1 MFSISSSTSS
11 GGHDHRRTRSVGAAF
26 PSSSSPGAPPSSP
39 PRVSSAR
46 GLRHAPR
53 RSESS
58 IPRHV
63 PVLPPLDLHEEGL
76 GMPGVPTGVP
86 ARHTLPRRSSRSG
99 PQLPPLDLPRGGLD
113 FPGVHPAPARRD
125 ASSASPAG
133 NRNWPDDVAD
143 WEIPLFEERQRWEEQ
158 QEADREATTNREPP
172 PGFVGKV
179 MVFLGYAGPNAQVR
193 RAFVSLVLGE
203 LWWLAQF
210 VVVIALLA
218 VSGVTKSPTMPE
230 LAEWSACDRPLGA
243 WNALW
248 LAKVMVN
255 AWLSYWGWRRGQ
267 AHRTRQ
273 QGGEHRREH
282 RRADSDTE
290 LATQRVLNGQ
300 LHYPPGDAGPRAGP
314 RRQQFRQTSG
324 LSYEGTSG
332 SNTGN
337 NQDPPR
343 SPLFTRLSLLTSF
356 LTLAWFLTAHV
367 LEYTSVNTCRLSSPH
382 LWWLTFA
389 ILCTLYLMV
398 LEIFLLGL
406 LVFVLG
412 PVLYIMYNIL
422 LLCLGRHPLQ
432 NPHYIKPDIDKLPKS
447 VVDQI
452 PLVLYIPPPPGETT
466 DTIPHIS
473 APAPAHAYPPK
484 SPAPSS
490 TAPKR
495 RFMFFRRKDAKSKK
509 TGAGQLSTADSKAR
523 ADKDDKDEKGGE
535 NAVEEEEDEDVP
547 WDEMWEKSEYPF
559 VRLEGNRAVCAIC
572 LMDFE
577 EPKRIRGA
585 KGSGT
590 KPGADAGANS
600 ESGPSSP
607 PVGGARKGESVGESV
622 STGGEAT
629 QEIQVEAVTEEER
642 DALGEGRG
650 EGEGP
655 EPLRLLACGHVFHK
669 TCLDP
674 WLTDVSGRCPIC
686 QRPVE
691 VPEPSKKSKGRRRR
705 RT

>member
-1 MFSISSSTSS
+1 MFSGSGSSSSGSGS
-11 GGHDHRRTRSVGAAF
+11 GGRDHRRTRSVGASY
-26 PSSSSPGAPPSSP
+26 PSSGAPPSSA

-46 GLRHAPR
+46 AHRHAPR
-53 RSESS
+53 HSESS
-58 IPRHV
+58 IPRRV
-63 PVLPPLDLHEEGL
+63 PILPPLDLPEEGL
-76 GMPGVPTGVP
+76 GMPGVPTP
-86 ARHTLPRRSSRSG
+86 PTRHTFPRRGSGSG
-99 PQLPPLDLPRGGLD
+99 PLLPPLDLPGGGLD
-113 FPGVHPAPARRD
+113 FPSVHPAPARRD
-125 ASSASPAG
+125 GSSASAAG
-133 NRNWPDDVAD
+133 NGNRGAPNR
-143 WEIPLFEERQRWEEQ
+143 EIPLFEGQQRIEEP
-158 QEADREATTNREPP
+158 QEGNQEEHGREPP
-172 PGFVGKV
+172 PGVIGKI
-179 MVFLGYAGPNAQVR
+179 MVLLGYAGPNAQVR
-193 RAFVSLVLGE
+193 RALVSLVLGE
-203 LWWLAQF
+203 LWWLIQF

-218 VSGVTKSPTMPE
+218 ISARTKSPTMPE
-230 LAEWSACDRPLGA
+230 LTEWSACDRPLGA

-248 LAKVMVN
+248 LAKVLMS

-267 AHRTRQ
+267 THRIRQ
-273 QGGEHRREH
+273 HRR
-282 RRADSDTE
+282 DNSDTE

-300 LHYPPGDAGPRAGP
+300 LHYPPPGNGGSRTGP
-314 RRQQFRQTSG
+314 RRQHSMPTSG

-332 SNTGN
+332 SSGRN

-343 SPLFTRLSLLTSF
+343 SPVSSRLSLLTSF

-412 PVLYIMYNIL
+412 PFLYIMYNII

-466 DTIPHIS
+466 DVTPSIS
-473 APAPAHAYPPK
+473 VPAPAHAYPPK

-495 RFMFFRRKDAKSKK
+495 RFMFFRHKSKK
-509 TGAGQLSTADSKAR
+509 KVAGAAFSAGSADSKALPGT
-523 ADKDDKDEKGGE
+523 DEGKEEKDIEIAAEEQEEGE
-535 NAVEEEEDEDVP
+535 VP

-577 EPKRIRGA
+577 EPKRVRGA
-585 KGSGT
+585 KGSG
-590 KPGADAGANS
+590 A

-607 PVGGARKGESVGESV
+607 PVGGEGESGSP
-622 STGGEAT
+622 SGEAT
-629 QEIQVEAVTEEER
+629 EEIQVEAVTEEER
-642 DALGEGRG
+642 DALKEGEG

-655 EPLRLLACGHVFHK
+655 EPLRLLTCGHVFHK

-691 VPEPSKKSKGRRRR
+691 VPESTKKSKGRRRR